1 MSAGSE
7 TSYQTLYLLP
17 AGALTVFLGL
27 CFLSPYLCPFGTVTG
42 LDGIVGRIDHSSLW
56 DSYDTVP
63 LVMYTIGDWGC
74 HQEQARTWMLNGNEL
89 PFCIRDLCIMI
100 GFAIGFL
107 YHSLKGPLVDDMRRA
122 LLIGCVL
129 ILLTMIEWSAEHY
142 LGLGDSAVR
151 ALVSLVSGFGAVIL
165 LDAFLRWEDSM
176 LKRRFADRKN

>member
-1 MSAGSE
+1 
-7 TSYQTLYLLP
+7 
-17 AGALTVFLGL
+17 
-27 CFLSPYLCPFGTVTG
+27 
-42 LDGIVGRIDHSSLW
+42 
-56 DSYDTVP
+56 
-63 LVMYTIGDWGC
+63 MYTIGDWGC

-129 ILLTMIEWSAEHY
+129 ILLTVIEWSAEHY
-142 LGLGDSAVR
+142 LGLGDPAVR
-151 ALVSLVSGFGAVIL
+151 ALVSLVSGFGAVML
-165 LDAFLRWEDSM
+165 LDAFLHWEDSV